1 MENVHT
7 TPASPGPTILIV
19 DDDHDI
25 RETLRLVLEETGY
38 PLMEA
43 ATAGAGLAY
52 LRRSPTPCVVI
63 LDMLLPD
70 MEVSHLLSAVG
81 RGAAMTRHYYVL
93 LTGLAPER
101 LPERA
106 QLLLDK
112 LGCTMM
118 GKPFELDELL
128 EVVHQAVRHLAPAT
142 PPPPMDQS
150 SSA

>member
-1 MENVHT
+1 M
-7 TPASPGPTILIV
+7 TPAPSGPTILIV

-25 RETLRLVLEETGY
+25 RETLGLVLEETGY

-43 ATAGAGLAY
+43 ATAGAALAY
-52 LRRSPTPCVVI
+52 LRSSPNPCVVI

-70 MEVSHLLSAVG
+70 MEVTRLLNAVG

-106 QLLLDK
+106 QRLLGKLD
-112 LGCTMM
+112 CTMM

-128 EVVHQAVRHLAPAT
+128 EVVHQAVRYLALAT